1 MQDWSDRM
9 ETELSAEHSA
19 EPGTDDSAVLR
30 DFYER
35 MPYPAPLTS
44 LDEHRELYRNP
55 ERRRALFHLL
65 FPTEH
70 PRSGLE
76 ILVAG
81 CGTSQAARY
90 ALREPDARVTGI
102 DISETSLAHTRKLQ
116 EKYKLDNLTLH
127 RLSILDVPSL
137 GKTFDHIV
145 CTGVLHHLLDPD
157 AGLLA
162 LRSVLKR
169 DGAMQIMVYGSYGRT
184 GIYMIREYCQLLR
197 MATSS
202 EELLDLRAT
211 LQALPKNHPMAHLL
225 DKNKDFEHPGALADA
240 FLHPQD
246 RAYTVPQIR
255 SWLDR
260 CRMSFGR
267 WIEQA
272 PYLPQCGAVARTP
285 HAALLNE
292 LPETAQHAAV
302 ELFRGTI
309 TQHKFVAY
317 RSDRT
322 QEGQPIQF
330 SGEQWRAY
338 VPIRLPWTVSVCDG
352 VPPGFVAVL
361 LNQAHKHPDLVLK
374 VNAAQ
379 FRLFNEIDGRRTLG
393 EIAQNSGTDE
403 TRLVEFFHRLW
414 QYDQIVFDAS
424 HG

>member
-1 MQDWSDRM
+1 MDA
-9 ETELSAEHSA
+9 ELSAEPSM
-19 EPGTDDSAVLR
+19 ESRNDDSATLR

-55 ERRRALFHLL
+55 ERRRSLFHLL
-65 FPTEH
+65 FPTER
-70 PRSGLE
+70 PRAGLE

-81 CGTSQAARY
+81 CGTSQAARC
-90 ALREPDARVTGI
+90 ALREPDARITGI
-102 DISETSLAHTRKLQ
+102 DLSETSLAHTRKLQ
-116 EKYKLDNLTLH
+116 EKYKLDNLALH
-127 RLSILDVPSL
+127 QLSILDVSSL

-184 GIYMIREYCQLLR
+184 GIYMIRQYCQMLGI
-197 MATSS
+197 AASS
-202 EELLDLRAT
+202 KELLGLRAT

-225 DKNKDFEHPGALADA
+225 DKNKDFEHPEALADA

-246 RAYTVPQIR
+246 RAFSVPQIHA
-255 SWLDR
+255 WLDR
-260 CRMSFGR
+260 CGMLFGR

-272 PYLPQCGAVARTP
+272 AYLPQCGALARTP
-285 HAALLNE
+285 HATLLNE
-292 LPETAQHAAV
+292 LSECAQHAAV

-309 TQHKFVAY
+309 TQHSFVAY
-317 RSDRT
+317 RADRT
-322 QEGQPIQF
+322 GEKQPIRF
-330 SGEQWRAY
+330 NGEQWRTY
-338 VPIRLPWTVSVCDG
+338 VPIRFPWTVCVREGIPADA
-352 VPPGFVAVL
+352 VAVL
-361 LNQAHKHPDLVLK
+361 LNKAHKHPDLVLK
-374 VNAAQ
+374 INAAQ

-403 TRLVEFFHRLW
+403 ARLLEFFHRLW

-424 HG
+424 RE